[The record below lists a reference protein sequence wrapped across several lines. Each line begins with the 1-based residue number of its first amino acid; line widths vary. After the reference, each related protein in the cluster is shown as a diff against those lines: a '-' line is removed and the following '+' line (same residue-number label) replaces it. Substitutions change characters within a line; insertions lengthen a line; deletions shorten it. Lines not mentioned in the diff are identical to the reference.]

1 MPCVIVGNK
10 TDLERMLP
18 AKEIE
23 ATVCLD
29 WECGYAECSAR
40 EGAGVRGVFRELAVQ
55 AKICIKGEQKPE
67 CHFRR
72 RQLILNR
79 MLSKETPRDLTHDF
93 KKKSKK

>member
-1 MPCVIVGNK
+1 MIVGNK

-18 AKEIE
+18 AREIE

-55 AKICIKGEQKPE
+55 AKIISKGDQNPE
-67 CHFRR
+67 CTLRR
-72 RQLILNR
+72 RQSILNR
-79 MLSKETPRDLTHDF
+79 MLSRDLTHDF
-93 KKKSKK
+93 KKRSKK